1 MRFFLRILYSLLLTT
16 SILLLVLV
24 YFAIDE
30 KPAARIQWTL
40 TQQDIQRAKKILDG
54 EIGKKTSKLKTL
66 ELTEK
71 DLNIAVNHLINKH
84 LKSTSNIKL
93 TDSGIDFVITINLPD
108 ELFSHYLNIKFNL
121 SKQNESPL
129 ITGLTIGQI
138 SIPQDLSSL
147 ILAYLIQNPP
157 LKQYYLLA
165 SQQIKNIQID
175 SSKLLITYQP
185 GPETLTKARNLL
197 TNPGDNEVLA
207 IYQQKLLEVIAVH
220 DRSWRLSL
228 AELLKQLFQLAYER
242 SSLVNAIEENRNV
255 IFIVNS
261 YVNNHDISNYS
272 SQLLPPSPKQKLPVY
287 LYKRIDMAKHFMGSA
302 AITAS
307 GSGFLANML
316 GLDKEIRD
324 SQDGGSGFSFIDLAA
339 DRAGMYFGDIATSSP
354 ENARKIQKAMS
365 GIKDYTA
372 FMPDVRDLPE
382 NIEIKELLKQ
392 YQSFDSET
400 SQRVLKLID
409 DRIAASSVYNDI

>member
-1 MRFFLRILYSLLLTT
+1 MRFFLRILYISFLTASTLLL
-16 SILLLVLV
+16 LLV

-40 TQQDIQRAKKILDG
+40 TKQDIQRAKKILDG
-54 EIGKKTSKLKTL
+54 EIGKKTSTLKTL

-108 ELFSHYLNIKFNL
+108 KLSSHYLNIKFIL
-121 SKQNESPL
+121 GKQNQSPL
-129 ITGLTIGQI
+129 IQGLTIGQI
-138 SIPQDLSSL
+138 SIPQDLSAL
-147 ILAYLIQNPP
+147 ILDMLLKSPP
-157 LKQYYLLA
+157 LNQYYLLA
-165 SQQIKNIQID
+165 SQQIRNIQIE
-175 SSKLLITYQP
+175 SNKLVITYHP

-197 TNPGDNEVLA
+197 TNRGDNEALA

-220 DRSWRLSL
+220 DRDWRLSI

-242 SSLVNAIEENRNV
+242 SSLENAVEENRS
-255 IFIVNS
+255 IIIIVNA

-272 SQLLPPSPKQKLPVY
+272 SQSLPSPPEQKLPVY

-324 SQDGGSGFSFIDLAA
+324 SQKGGSGFSFIDLAA

-354 ENARKIQKAMS
+354 GNARKIQKAMS

-392 YQSFDSET
+392 YQSFDSKP
-400 SQRVLKLID
+400 SQKILKLID
-409 DRIAASSVYNDI
+409 DRIATSSVYNDI